1 MTRNQFVANAL
12 NVAISGADLNP
23 FEIAALMAAIGTA
36 VSFLV
41 TECLGRLFHKDAKHP
56 GPAQAL
62 ALQVIVRRAV
72 AEVAATDKGQAA
84 GWAGKGLSMGSYG
97 AARVKRHQARAAIHA
112 GLIDA
117 GGRLEEH
124 EFNAL
129 MAGA

>member
-36 VSFLV
+36 VSYMV
-41 TECLGRLFHKDAKHP
+41 TECLNKLMHRDATHP
-56 GPAQAL
+56 TPAQAI
-62 ALQVIVRRAV
+62 ALQAV
-72 AEVAATDKGQAA
+72 VEMAVNKVAHTEDGFKA
-84 GWAGKGLSMGSYG
+84 GWAVRGYNFS
-97 AARVKRHQARAAIHA
+97 ARAQAKVKRHQARAAIHA

-124 EFNAL
+124 EFNSL